1 MSISKSLFKNLKEMN
16 HSAYIY
22 GLVLLDFSVNSS
34 LWVFSVTSDLGLF
47 RVYKLRHDHE
57 SVYKEISIAPEL
69 THVTPEY

>member
-16 HSAYIY
+16 HSASIWFD
-22 GLVLLDFSVNSS
+22 VISIFVNSS
-34 LWVFSVTSDLGLF
+34 LWVFSVTSGLGHF

-57 SVYKEISIAPEL
+57 RVYKEISIAPEL